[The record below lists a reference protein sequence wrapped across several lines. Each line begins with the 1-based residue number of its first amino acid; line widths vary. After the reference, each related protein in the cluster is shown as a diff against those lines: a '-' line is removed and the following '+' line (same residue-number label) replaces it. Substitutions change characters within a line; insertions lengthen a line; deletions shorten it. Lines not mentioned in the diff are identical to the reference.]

1 MTNFK
6 EMLNADRDVFL
17 NLGEFGEEHSVEGKK
32 IPAVLDEA
40 VLVDS
45 KAAEDLG
52 LTQGDLVLFAKCED
66 LPEQRDAGES
76 LRVDGKG
83 FLIASWRVDYGMAK
97 VYLVQ
102 NRGR

>member
-1 MTNFK
+1 
-6 EMLNADRDVFL
+6 MLEADRDVFL

-52 LTQGDLVLFAKCED
+52 LTQGDLVLFA
-66 LPEQRDAGES
+66 QRDAGES

>member
-1 MTNFK
+1 M
-6 EMLNADRDVFL
+6 
-17 NLGEFGEEHSVEGKK
+17 
-32 IPAVLDEA
+32 DEA